1 MGKKEI
7 LENEL
12 KQAMRE
18 NNSEIKKVI
27 RLALSSIKLAEV
39 DLRRELS
46 EQEIINILQREI
58 ANRQETISEAQKIN
72 RYDLIQENES
82 EILILRNYLPV
93 QASKEEILQIIGEVR
108 ATKQDVTIKD
118 MGFVI
123 KETISKL
130 EGRAANSVVSALVKE
145 VLSGK

>member
-18 NNSEIKKVI
+18 NNSETKKVI

-108 ATKQDVTIKD
+108 AMKQDVTIKD

>member
-18 NNSEIKKVI
+18 NNSETKKVI

-72 RYDLIQENES
+72 R
-82 EILILRNYLPV
+82 
-93 QASKEEILQIIGEVR
+93 
-108 ATKQDVTIKD
+108 
-118 MGFVI
+118 
-123 KETISKL
+123 
-130 EGRAANSVVSALVKE
+130 
-145 VLSGK
+145 

>member
-18 NNSEIKKVI
+18 NNSETKKVI

-72 RYDLIQENES
+72 RSDLIQENES
-82 EILILRNYLPV
+82 EILILCNYLPV
-93 QASKEEILQIIGEVR
+93 QASEEEILQIIGEVR
-108 ATKQDVTIKD
+108 AMKQDVTIKD

>member
-72 RYDLIQENES
+72 R
-82 EILILRNYLPV
+82 
-93 QASKEEILQIIGEVR
+93 
-108 ATKQDVTIKD
+108 
-118 MGFVI
+118 
-123 KETISKL
+123 
-130 EGRAANSVVSALVKE
+130 
-145 VLSGK
+145 

>member
-7 LENEL
+7 LENDL

-108 ATKQDVTIKD
+108 AMKQDVTIKD

>member
-108 ATKQDVTIKD
+108 AMKQDVTIKD